1 MIFMC
6 TYQLDRDK
14 QAETQAFFANMTDE
28 QIAGEYPADVKQ
40 IGRWHDA
47 ANGSGVIIVDTDNQE
62 SLTGLFW
69 NNVSSAEFKLPNQ
82 DYSEIKSVYSY
93 GDKKLIVVS
102 EEMFESIWI
111 YDPLTKKQTKVKNVW
126 NFIDYT
132 SSVVSYKKSDF
143 DLKPRLAVI
152 TENE

>member
-1 MIFMC
+1 MC

-62 SLTGLFW
+62 SLTG
-69 NNVSSAEFKLPNQ
+69 
-82 DYSEIKSVYSY
+82 
-93 GDKKLIVVS
+93 
-102 EEMFESIWI
+102 
-111 YDPLTKKQTKVKNVW
+111 
-126 NFIDYT
+126 
-132 SSVVSYKKSDF
+132 
-143 DLKPRLAVI
+143 
-152 TENE
+152 

>member
-47 ANGSGVIIVDTDNQE
+47 ANGSGLIIVDT
-62 SLTGLFW
+62 
-69 NNVSSAEFKLPNQ
+69 A
-82 DYSEIKSVYSY
+82 
-93 GDKKLIVVS
+93 
-102 EEMFESIWI
+102 
-111 YDPLTKKQTKVKNVW
+111 
-126 NFIDYT
+126 
-132 SSVVSYKKSDF
+132 VSYTHLTLPTK
-143 DLKPRLAVI
+143 RIV
-152 TENE
+152 

>member
-62 SLTGLFW
+62 SLTCL
-69 NNVSSAEFKLPNQ
+69 L
-82 DYSEIKSVYSY
+82 
-93 GDKKLIVVS
+93 
-102 EEMFESIWI
+102 
-111 YDPLTKKQTKVKNVW
+111 
-126 NFIDYT
+126 YT
-132 SSVVSYKKSDF
+132 SPS
-143 DLKPRLAVI
+143 PRDRG
-152 TENE
+152 

>member
-47 ANGSGVIIVDTDNQE
+47 ANGSGLIIVDTDNQE
-62 SLTGLFW
+62 SLTGWIMGWSGACTFPIVKPVLDDA
-69 NNVSSAEFKLPNQ
+69 NARKAIKAMIANQ
-82 DYSEIKSVYSY
+82 QS
-93 GDKKLIVVS
+93 
-102 EEMFESIWI
+102 
-111 YDPLTKKQTKVKNVW
+111 
-126 NFIDYT
+126 
-132 SSVVSYKKSDF
+132 
-143 DLKPRLAVI
+143 
-152 TENE
+152 

>member
-62 SLTGLFW
+62 SLTGWIMGWSGHVLF
-69 NNVSSAEFKLPNQ
+69 L
-82 DYSEIKSVYSY
+82 
-93 GDKKLIVVS
+93 
-102 EEMFESIWI
+102 
-111 YDPLTKKQTKVKNVW
+111 
-126 NFIDYT
+126 
-132 SSVVSYKKSDF
+132 
-143 DLKPRLAVI
+143 
-152 TENE
+152 

>member
-1 MIFMC
+1 MC

-62 SLTGLFW
+62 SLTGQIMGWSGACTFPIVNPVLDDA
-69 NNVSSAEFKLPNQ
+69 NARKAIKAMIANQ
-82 DYSEIKSVYSY
+82 K
-93 GDKKLIVVS
+93 G
-102 EEMFESIWI
+102 
-111 YDPLTKKQTKVKNVW
+111 
-126 NFIDYT
+126 
-132 SSVVSYKKSDF
+132 
-143 DLKPRLAVI
+143 
-152 TENE
+152 